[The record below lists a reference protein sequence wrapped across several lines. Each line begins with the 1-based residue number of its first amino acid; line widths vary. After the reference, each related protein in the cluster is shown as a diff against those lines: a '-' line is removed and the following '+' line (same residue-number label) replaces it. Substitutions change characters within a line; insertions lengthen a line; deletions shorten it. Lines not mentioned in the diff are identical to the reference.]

1 MVWSAIRRCETTRSS
16 AGLPVNFFVA
26 NPDLLGAGTTAGA
39 AQLVTNSGGT
49 RAHSGQFEYRKRFA
63 NSFSVNASY
72 TFSLAE
78 IQRRYGFDKPLE
90 WIDQAGQVGNVRH
103 ALKANWSLEVPVGH
117 DRKYGADM
125 NGFLDAIV
133 GGWSVD
139 GVGRVQTGET
149 LDFGNVRL
157 VGMTQKDLQKEIKVQ
172 QGPGGQLF
180 ILPADILDNTVKAFA
195 VSATSASGYSGAA
208 PTGRYFAPANG
219 PDCIESAPGYG
230 DCGLR
235 SVTVNGPRLVRF
247 DIGISKKFDLPGRFV
262 FEFRG
267 EMLNAFNEPYFNP
280 ASTAG
285 SPLGFTNTIT
295 APNGVGG
302 GTPTANTTGAGSVDN
317 YRLTELLGDN
327 QSRLVQLVWSLRW

>member
-1 MVWSAIRRCETTRSS
+1 M
-16 AGLPVNFFVA
+16 NFFVA

-39 AQLVTNSGGT
+39 AQPDRSNSGGT
-49 RAHSGQFEYRKRFA
+49 RAHSMQFEYRKRFS
-63 NSFSVNASY
+63 NSFSVNPSY

-78 IQRRYGFDKPLE
+78 LQQRYGFAKPLE
-90 WIDQAGQVGNVRH
+90 WVDQAGQVGNVRH
-103 ALKANWSLEVPVGH
+103 ALKANWSLEVPVGK
-117 DRKYGADM
+117 DRKFGADM

-139 GVGRVQTGET
+139 GVGRIQTGET

-172 QGPGGQLF
+172 QGPGGQIF
-180 ILPADILDNTVKAFA
+180 ILPADILDNTVKAFD
-195 VSATSASGYSGAA
+195 VSATSASGYGSRGA

-235 SVTVNGPRLVRF
+235 SITVNGPRLMRF
-247 DIGISKKFDLPGRFV
+247 DIGISKKFDLPGRFT

-267 EMLNAFNEPYFNP
+267 EMLNALNDPYFNP

-285 SPLGFTNTIT
+285 MPLGFTTT
-295 APNGVGG
+295 VHGPERRPVAGR
-302 GTPTANTTGAGSVDN
+302 TPTANTTGATNVDN

-327 QSRLVQLVWSLRW
+327 QSRQVQLVWRLRW